1 MRVTVNP
8 AYLPDADE
16 APREAI
22 ARQRVWAEMVR
33 EEPLP
38 RTPETIAAVDVHL
51 GADRAIAVAALVAFP
66 DLTPIAV
73 VSADAPLAYPY
84 VPGLLSWRELPA
96 AVAALEQLPQA
107 PDVLIAD
114 GQGWAHPRRFG
125 LACHLGLAVD
135 SPTLG
140 CAKSILV
147 GRYAGLADTVGS
159 VAPLVDKGDIVG
171 IALRTRANIAPVFV
185 SIGHRITLDE
195 AVEIVRRSAGRTKLP
210 EPSRLAHNE
219 AQRLARASRP

>member
-1 MRVTVNP
+1 MKITVNP
-8 AYLPDADE
+8 VYLPDPAE
-16 APREAI
+16 SPRDAI
-22 ARQRVWAEMVR
+22 ARQRIWAALVR
-33 EEPLP
+33 EERLP
-38 RTPETIAAVDVHL
+38 HPPTTIAAVDVHL
-51 GADRAIAVAALVAFP
+51 GSDRAIAVAALVTFP

-96 AVAALEQLPQA
+96 AVAALEQLPAA

-114 GQGWAHPRRFG
+114 GHGRSHPRRFG

-135 SPTLG
+135 LPTLG

-147 GRYAGLADTVGS
+147 GRYEGLGETAGS
-159 VAPLVDKGDIVG
+159 IAPLVDKGEIVAM
-171 IALRTRANIAPVFV
+171 ALRTRTGVAPVFPSV
-185 SIGHRITLDE
+185 GHRITLDE
-195 AVEIVRRSAGRTKLP
+195 AVDIVRQSAGRTKLP

-219 AQRLARASRP
+219 AQRLARAARA

>member
-1 MRVTVNP
+1 MHITINP
-8 AYLPDADE
+8 AYLPDSAE
-16 APREAI
+16 PPREAI
-22 ARQRVWAEMVR
+22 ARQRVWAALVR
-33 EEPLP
+33 EEPL
-38 RTPETIAAVDVHL
+38 RHLPETIAAVDVHL

-73 VSADAPLAYPY
+73 VSAEAPLAYPY

-96 AVAALEQLPQA
+96 AVAALEQLPHA

-114 GQGWAHPRRFG
+114 GQGRAHPRRFG

-135 SPTLG
+135 LPTLG

-147 GRYAGLADTVGS
+147 GRYEGLADAAGS
-159 VAPLVDKGDIVG
+159 VAPLVHSGDIVG
-171 IALRTRANIAPVFV
+171 MAVRTRTKIAPVFV
-185 SIGHRITLDE
+185 SVGHRITLDE
-195 AVEIVRRSAGRTKLP
+195 AVDIALRSAVRTKLP
-210 EPSRLAHNE
+210 EPSRLAHHE